1 MSFRALFDH
10 SGGVVRWVST
20 APGDDAVTVH
30 DAQEVGD
37 ILRANARD
45 ADVDQSGRHFRLAA
59 RVPLAIINKARAEG
73 WENDEARWR
82 KWLNDPENRMFRVW
96 GGRV

>member
-1 MSFRALFDH
+1 M
-10 SGGVVRWVST
+10 RWVSVT
-20 APGDDAVTVH
+20 PGDDAVIVH

-37 ILRANARD
+37 TLRANARD

-59 RVPLAIINKARAEG
+59 RIPMTVVNQAIAEG
-73 WENDEARWR
+73 WVHDRERWKR
-82 KWLNDPENRMFRVW
+82 WMNDPDNKKHRVW